1 MLWQRYSWS
10 VPGTDQTILWL
21 FLLQLL
27 KGEREQ
33 FLTMSDILNISVRH
47 AKEEIIQFREWK
59 ISVLILNQKSNLWL
73 TLSNLVDEYHMRYSV
88 YCLDCP
94 WLEQWLLS
102 ISWQTS
108 STGEA
113 EYQPE

>member
-33 FLTMSDILNISVRH
+33 FLTLSDILKISVRQ
-47 AKEEIIQFREWK
+47 AKEEKIQLREWK
-59 ISVLILNQKSNLWL
+59 ITVLILNQNSNLWFI
-73 TLSNLVDEYHMRYSV
+73 LSSIVDEYHMRYST

-102 ISWQTS
+102 IS
-108 STGEA
+108 
-113 EYQPE
+113 

>member
-33 FLTMSDILNISVRH
+33 FLTLSDILKISVRQ
-47 AKEEIIQFREWK
+47 AKGEKIQ
-59 ISVLILNQKSNLWL
+59 ITVLILNQNSNLWL
-73 TLSNLVDEYHMRYSV
+73 ILSNLVDMYHMRYST
-88 YCLDCP
+88 YCIDCP

-108 STGEA
+108 STEEA

>member
-33 FLTMSDILNISVRH
+33 FLTLSDILKISVRQ
-47 AKEEIIQFREWK
+47 AKGEKIQ
-59 ISVLILNQKSNLWL
+59 ITVLILNQNSNLWL
-73 TLSNLVDEYHMRYSV
+73 ILSNLVDKCYMRYST
-88 YCLDCP
+88 YCIDCP

-102 ISWQTS
+102 IS
-108 STGEA
+108 
-113 EYQPE
+113 